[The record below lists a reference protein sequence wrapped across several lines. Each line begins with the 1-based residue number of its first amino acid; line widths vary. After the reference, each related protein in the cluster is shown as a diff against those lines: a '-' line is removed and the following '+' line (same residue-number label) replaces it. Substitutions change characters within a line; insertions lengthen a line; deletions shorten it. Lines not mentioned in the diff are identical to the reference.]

1 MVGAFEL
8 EASSTTHSIP
18 LCAFRFYSASFVCMC
33 SRLTQLLTSYFAMRP
48 CSAFFLIGTAAGD
61 PLQMAPVKVTDTSVD
76 RMVSDCVTWRT
87 SFEEP
92 NGSVSCLTGTHRQ
105 AHDSEFQQVL
115 DRVRWGRA
123 GSTTINMINGTWSAM
138 LNGAAT
144 KLRIR
149 KNAVQEI
156 NALKLSS
163 IAAAPY
169 ELKAMDVFLTV
180 NMAQKNEAVATLR
193 AAVDLSLT
201 VKPSAVV
208 MLTRKVGSVPP
219 GTRGLVKEVVCRE
232 VLADGRLH
240 RVESVVCEFDGCTV
254 SVGRARFSAFDATGI
269 EVAFCEQVPLL
280 LGWAITVHRAQ
291 GLTLDAVEIDF
302 ELDTWTT
309 CGMVYTALSRARS
322 MRSLRVH
329 GLRNGLIRV
338 NRFAVAYLNKAMR
351 ESGVDVESSGA
362 PPHEPRCC

>member
-1 MVGAFEL
+1 ML
-8 EASSTTHSIP
+8 PS
-18 LCAFRFYSASFVCMC
+18 
-33 SRLTQLLTSYFAMRP
+33 
-48 CSAFFLIGTAAGD
+48 SAFFLIEPAAGD

-76 RMVSDCVTWRT
+76 RMVFDCVAWRT
-87 SFEEP
+87 LFEEP
-92 NGSVSCLTGTHRQ
+92 NGSVACLTGTHRQ
-105 AHDSEFQQVL
+105 AQDGEFQRVL
-115 DRVRWGRA
+115 DQVRWGRA
-123 GSTTINMINGTWSAM
+123 GTRTINMFNGTWSAM
-138 LNGAAT
+138 PSGAVT

-156 NALKLSS
+156 NAHKLNT
-163 IAAAPY
+163 IAAPPY
-169 ELKAMDVFLTV
+169 ELKAIDVFLTG
-180 NMAQKNEAVATLR
+180 NLAQKNEAVATLR

-208 MLTRKVGSVPP
+208 ILTRKVGSVPQ
-219 GTRGLVKEVVCRE
+219 GSRGVVREVLCRE

-240 RVESVVCEFDGCTV
+240 RVESVVCAFDGCTV
-254 SVGRARFSAFDATGI
+254 SVGRARFSAFDATGR

-322 MRSLRVH
+322 MRSLRVR
-329 GLRNGLIRV
+329 GLRKDLIRV
-338 NRFAVAYLNKAMR
+338 SRFAVAYLNKAMR
-351 ESGVDVESSGA
+351 EVGVDIESSGT
-362 PPHEPRCC
+362 PPSEP